1 MNGRL
6 GASVK
11 ERGANAD
18 IQGMKAYAARLACLL
33 ILVGF
38 PISVWAQDSD
48 EAGSRTKILAL
59 EHAWN
64 QAETFNDLK
73 ALDSIQHGT
82 LRYSYRGI
90 SMLKNPFEI
99 ALYQVLFW
107 QVKPRTVI
115 EIGSYLGASAI
126 WFADMMRNCDVNGT
140 VISIDIKVPTPAEQR
155 ENVRFLEGDANAL
168 DTVLTPAILAT
179 LERPLVVIEDSTHTA
194 ETTLAVLKFFAPIL
208 RSGEYIVIEDGVVSD
223 LGRAH
228 RFNGGPGLAI
238 SQFLSAHPEFE
249 IDAGFC
255 DRYGHNFTGN
265 PNGYLRRS

>member
-1 MNGRL
+1 MQDLSTDHQRHPEFSFMSRAGKYIERRYKALYYRLRRTLSHASIPYRPGGR
-6 GASVK
+6 A
-11 ERGANAD
+11 
-18 IQGMKAYAARLACLL
+18 
-33 ILVGF
+33 
-38 PISVWAQDSD
+38 WAID
-48 EAGSRTKILAL
+48 LP
-59 EHAWN
+59 
-64 QAETFNDLK
+64 LK
-73 ALDSIQHGT
+73 ALDSIQYGT

-99 ALYQVLFW
+99 ALYQLLFW

-155 ENVRFLEGDANAL
+155 ENVRFLEGDANDL
-168 DTVLTPAILAT
+168 NTVLTPAILAT

-194 ETTLAVLKFFAPIL
+194 ETTLAVLKFFASIL

-238 SQFLSAHPEFE
+238 SQFLSTHPEFE